1 MGCLRSY
8 LAVDSVHT
16 FFDCDVKVADASDLL
31 MKVMVDYSINCY
43 INIAVDVYIIDDSDV
58 VVCCLL
64 C

>member
-16 FFDCDVKVADASDLL
+16 FVDCDVKVADAADLL
-31 MKVMVDYSINCY
+31 MKMVDYFINCF
-43 INIAVDVYIIDDSDV
+43 INIAVDVYIIDGSDV

-64 C
+64 S